1 MQLFILSLNHKE
13 CAEFMIDKH
22 VSKIIIEAV
31 QMLSSAKR
39 IIDPNDP
46 NTSYDELYKITHVNH
61 PVTIWIRQSLDNY
74 QWTLDMIE
82 AMHNEWKFRYDHP
95 LEKIHA
101 SYKIAQK
108 LSLWRPR
115 ADQFPVVGLTPF
127 AQAIPDIYKS
137 DNPVNSYRKYYQSEE
152 KQKIATWKKRSKPKW
167 YHFSHIP
174 KIYTDGS
181 CLENPGPGGW
191 AFTVLENNEQWT
203 VVGGENH
210 TTNNRMEL
218 QAVIEAL
225 DFIQGQEYEIYTDS
239 LLTLNCATGLWK
251 RKSNLDLWNLYDSK
265 SKNKTLNWYWVKAH
279 NEDEFNEYV
288 DKLAKSE
295 AQRLKNE
302 I

>member
-13 CAEFMIDKH
+13 CAEFMMDKH

-127 AQAIPDIYKS
+127 AQAIPNIYKS
-137 DNPVNSYRKYYQSEE
+137 DDIIESYRKYYQSEE
-152 KQKIATWKKRSKPKW
+152 KQKIATWKKRSKPEW
-167 YHFSHIP
+167 YHFSNIP

-181 CLENPGPGGW
+181 CLENPGCGGW
-191 AFTVLENNEQWT
+191 CFTVLENNEQWT
-203 VVGGENH
+203 VVGGEHH

-265 SKNKTLNWYWVKAH
+265 SKNKILHWNWVKAH